1 MKNST
6 ESSYRTHGFIL
17 TYGMFKGKES
27 APREV
32 IQGKSLVVT
41 GNISS
46 IFGEIFVSQFQDF
59 RSLNTLNLFL
69 CLDSL
74 SLLVGRVIPRW
85 GELWEVPE

>member
-6 ESSYRTHGFIL
+6 ESSYRTHGFIM

-27 APREV
+27 VPREV
-32 IQGKSLVVT
+32 IQGVFGGNRKHLVH
-41 GNISS
+41 
-46 IFGEIFVSQFQDF
+46 FLRDCVSQFQDF
-59 RSLNTLNLFL
+59 CSLDTLNLFL

-74 SLLVGRVIPRW
+74 SLLVGRVMSRW